1 MLHPISEQN
10 FRPLTLLL
18 EGGYAVTVELGDLV
32 QDKQVWRDQ
41 ALRVTVVNNS
51 GDTKWELFR
60 GAHSLLKAKKW
71 LDKTTGGVVQ
81 SF

>member
-1 MLHPISEQN
+1 MQHPISEQN
-10 FRPLTLLL
+10 FRHHASLL

-60 GAHSLLKAKKW
+60 GAHSLLNAKKW
-71 LDKTTGGVVQ
+71 LEKTTDGAVR